1 MTAPTTTRGSFA
13 AMYEASRTASL
24 DSAPRQVALDQ
35 LEPNPGQPRTQFH
48 EATLA
53 ELAASIK
60 THGILQPLLVRP
72 HPSGAPNRFQIVAG
86 ERRWQ
91 ACKRAGVGTVPVV
104 IKSLDDAR
112 CREVA
117 LIENVQ
123 REDISPLE
131 EAHAL
136 EQILRESAMSHRELG
151 DRIGKT
157 KAYVEQRVRM
167 LRYPAEVQQA
177 LASAGP
183 FSPGHAK
190 AVVQVEARR
199 QELIEAIEAQNLSVR
214 EAERRAHQLRD
225 LEQAAL
231 ATDRAAKLAD
241 QILRPQG
248 LTEEAYRTAL
258 HPAPRAKKAPPGQVD
273 LRELAVYAAIER
285 ARTSG
290 SWSLDAAELR
300 SLLKQDLAR

>member
-1 MTAPTTTRGSFA
+1 VTTATTRGSFA

-24 DSAPRQVALDQ
+24 DAAPRQISIEA
-35 LEPNPGQPRTQFH
+35 LEPNPGQPRTTFH
-48 EATLA
+48 AETLD

-60 THGILQPLLVRP
+60 AHGILQPLLVRP
-72 HPSGAPNRFQIVAG
+72 HPSGAPNRYQIVAG

-91 ACKRAGVGTVPVV
+91 ACKRAGVSAVPVV

-123 REDISPLE
+123 REDIAPLE
-131 EAHAL
+131 EAQAL
-136 EQILRESAMSHRELG
+136 EQILRESGMTHRELG
-151 DRIGKT
+151 ERIGKT

-167 LRYPAEVQQA
+167 LRYPVEVQQA
-177 LASAGP
+177 LAADGP

-190 AVVQVEARR
+190 AVVQVEGRR
-199 QELIEAIEAQNLSVR
+199 QELIQAIEAQNLSVR

-231 ATDRAAKLAD
+231 ASDRAAKLAD
-241 QILRPQG
+241 LVLRDQG
-248 LTEEAYRTAL
+248 LTAEAFQAAL
-258 HPAPRAKKAPPGQVD
+258 QPAPRAKKAPAGQVD
-273 LRELAVYAAIER
+273 LRELAIFQAIER
-285 ARTSG
+285 ARETG
-290 SWSLDAAELR
+290 HWSLDASEVKA
-300 SLLKQDLAR
+300 LLKQDLNR